1 MTSLYGS
8 GDISKNSAGKD
19 AANLDKYI
27 LRVYTDI
34 VNRTG
39 KPAWR
44 AERKHRLRPFYLMRI
59 MPP

>member
-19 AANLDKYI
+19 AVNLDKYI
-27 LRVYTDI
+27 MRVYTDI